1 MKPIPIRVQ
10 RVPASAAPAAAM
22 RRDVCGAPWRWS
34 WLLAAP
40 HRLGFFAGAVM
51 LSASSLWW
59 LAVLAARVLP
69 ALALPWQVS
78 PSLAHA
84 LLMNFSFM
92 PLFFI
97 GFLFTAGPK
106 WLGRPEVAAH
116 TLLPGVMASLAGW
129 GVFLMGVHGA
139 APLAAIGLG
148 AVAWG
153 WTGFSRRFWQL
164 LRASDAAD
172 RTHARVVAVACSMG
186 VASMWAAVAG
196 LALEQPGLVYGALA
210 LGLWWFL
217 APVYAAVLHR
227 MIPFFTANAVPVLDA
242 WRPKW
247 LLWSWLVLLAVQV
260 PLSFGVAAG
269 AGAAPVEFAINAAAG
284 ALLIWL
290 ALRWGLVQSLKIR
303 LLAMLHLGFVWLG
316 LAFVLQAMSIALV
329 WLTGGGF
336 DLGLAPLHAV
346 TMGFLG
352 STLIA
357 MATRVSC
364 GHGGRTLA
372 ADDFVWVL
380 FWCVQ
385 LAVVLRLVAAFWL
398 GPSMM
403 LLVTAAALWAG
414 AMLAWSWRYVGWFG
428 RPRADGRPG

>member
-1 MKPIPIRVQ
+1 MKPIPINLQ
-10 RVPASAAPAAAM
+10 RMPATATPAAPV
-22 RRDVCGAPWRWS
+22 RRDVSGEPWRVS
-34 WLLAAP
+34 LLLAAP

-51 LSASSLWW
+51 LTGSALWW
-59 LAVLAARVLP
+59 LLVLAGRVVPGLV
-69 ALALPWQVS
+69 LPWQVS

-84 LLMNFSFM
+84 LLMTFSFM

-116 TLLPGVMASLAGW
+116 TLVPGVLASLAGW

-164 LRASDAAD
+164 LRASAVAD
-172 RTHARVVAVACSMG
+172 RTHARVIAVACSIG
-186 VASMWAAVAG
+186 AASLWAAVAG
-196 LALEQPGLVYGALA
+196 LALEQPGIVYGALA
-210 LGLWWFL
+210 LGLWWFV

-227 MIPFFTANAVPVLDA
+227 MIPFFTASAVPVLDA
-242 WRPKW
+242 WRPMW
-247 LLWSWLVLLAVQV
+247 LLWTWIALLAVQV

-269 AGAAPVEFAINAAAG
+269 AGAAPVEFAVNAAAG

-290 ALRWGLVQSLKIR
+290 AVRWGLVQSLKIR
-303 LLAMLHLGFVWLG
+303 LLAMLHLGFLWLG
-316 LAFVLQAMSIALV
+316 LAFALQAASIALV
-329 WLTGGGF
+329 WWTGGTF

-346 TMGFLG
+346 TLGFLG
-352 STLIA
+352 STLVA
-357 MATRVSC
+357 MATRVSS
-364 GHGGRTLA
+364 GHGGRALA
-372 ADDFVWVL
+372 ADNFVWAV

-398 GPSMM
+398 APSMF
-403 LLVTAAALWAG
+403 LLVAAAALWAG
-414 AMLAWSWRYVGWFG
+414 AMLAWSWRYVGWYG